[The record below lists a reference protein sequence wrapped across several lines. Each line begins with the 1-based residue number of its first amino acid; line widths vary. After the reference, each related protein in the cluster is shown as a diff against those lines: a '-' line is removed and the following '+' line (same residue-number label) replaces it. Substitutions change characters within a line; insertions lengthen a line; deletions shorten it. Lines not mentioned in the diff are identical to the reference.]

1 MARPNTQ
8 ISQSIP
14 IENKP
19 VGCCVYIQK
28 TQERKMMQ
36 EERCNY
42 DEIIMSIIKY
52 DLCERTIRLDWTKIK
67 NQKAAEGI
75 QRSEIKGGKEQ
86 PMTATLEESQ
96 INGQNETER
105 VTKN

>member
-1 MARPNTQ
+1 
-8 ISQSIP
+8 
-14 IENKP
+14 
-19 VGCCVYIQK
+19 
-28 TQERKMMQ
+28 MMQ

-75 QRSEIKGGKEQ
+75 QRSEIKVGKEQ